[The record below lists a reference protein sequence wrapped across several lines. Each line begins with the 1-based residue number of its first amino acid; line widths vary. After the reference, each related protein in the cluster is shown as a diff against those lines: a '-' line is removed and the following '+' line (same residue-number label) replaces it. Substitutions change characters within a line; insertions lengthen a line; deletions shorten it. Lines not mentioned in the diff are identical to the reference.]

1 MNERAAGFTLIEV
14 LVALFVMGVALAAGM
29 RALGV
34 VKQASN
40 DLTPR
45 LAAQW
50 SADNDLAELRLRRI
64 WPDVGERTFDCSQ
77 GPYVL
82 QCREQ
87 VSDTPNPAFRRV
99 EVRVTAAGDP
109 SVLATAVSLLANG
122 QAHVL

>member
-34 VKQASN
+34 VTQASN

-82 QCREQ
+82 QCLEQ

-99 EVRVTAAGDP
+99 EVRVMAAGDP
-109 SVLATAVSLLANG
+109 TVLATAVSLLANG

>member
-34 VKQASN
+34 VTQASN

-99 EVRVTAAGDP
+99 EVRVTAPGDP
-109 SVLATAVSLLANG
+109 LVLATAVSLLANG

>member
-1 MNERAAGFTLIEV
+1 MNQRAAGFTLIEV

-34 VKQASN
+34 VTQASN

-50 SADNDLAELRLRRI
+50 SADNDLAELRMRRI
-64 WPDVGERTFDCSQ
+64 WPDVGERMFDCSQ

-87 VSDTPNPAFRRV
+87 VADTPNPAFRRV
-99 EVRVTAAGDP
+99 QVSVTAAGDP
-109 SVLATAVSLLANG
+109 TVLATSVSLLANG

>member
-34 VKQASN
+34 VTQASN

-87 VSDTPNPAFRRV
+87 VSNTPNPAFRRV
-99 EVRVTAAGDP
+99 EVRVMAAGDP

>member
-34 VKQASN
+34 VTQASN

>member
-1 MNERAAGFTLIEV
+1 MTMRAGGFTLIEI
-14 LVALFVMGVALAAGM
+14 LVALFVTGIALAAGM

-34 VKQASN
+34 ATQAS
-40 DLTPR
+40 DSLAPR

-64 WPDVGERTFDCSQ
+64 WPDVGERSFDCSQ
-77 GPYVL
+77 GTFTFE
-82 QCREQ
+82 CREQ

-99 EVRVTAAGDP
+99 QVDVTIPGDAT
-109 SVLATAVSLLANG
+109 VLATSVSLLANG

>member
-34 VKQASN
+34 VTQASN

-99 EVRVTAAGDP
+99 EVRVMAAGDP

>member
-34 VKQASN
+34 VTQASN

-64 WPDVGERTFDCSQ
+64 WPDVGERAFDCSQ

-82 QCREQ
+82 QCREL
-87 VSDTPNPAFRRV
+87 VTDTPNPAFRRV

-109 SVLATAVSLLANG
+109 TVLATAVSLLANG